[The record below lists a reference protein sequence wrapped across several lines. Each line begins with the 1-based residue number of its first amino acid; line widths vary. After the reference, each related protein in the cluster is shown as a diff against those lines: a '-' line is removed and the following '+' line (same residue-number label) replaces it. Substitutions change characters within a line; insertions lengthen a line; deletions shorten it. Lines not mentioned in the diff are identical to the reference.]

1 MIRKINI
8 IGVGLLIIQLV
19 FASVGYAKG
28 LHLHKKAGSFIVHFK
43 TEKAPFVGENP
54 VKVEIEDA
62 NKNMLVDPKTKIK
75 INYSMPAMPGMPAVS
90 YDTEAGLKDKAY
102 EAKLD
107 LSMSGSWGI
116 TVKILMPGKTPV
128 TAKFTM
134 DAR

>member
-1 MIRKINI
+1 MKKINI
-8 IGVGLLIIQLV
+8 TGAGLLIMLFI
-19 FASVGYAKG
+19 FAGVSYAKG
-28 LHLHKKAGSFIVHFK
+28 LHVHKKAGSFIVHFQ
-43 TEKAPFVGENP
+43 TEKAPFVGENT

-62 NKNMLVDPKTKIK
+62 DKNMLADPKIKVK

-90 YDTEAGLKDKAY
+90 YDTEAVLKDKAY

-107 LSMSGSWGI
+107 LSMSGSWSI

-134 DAR
+134 DAS